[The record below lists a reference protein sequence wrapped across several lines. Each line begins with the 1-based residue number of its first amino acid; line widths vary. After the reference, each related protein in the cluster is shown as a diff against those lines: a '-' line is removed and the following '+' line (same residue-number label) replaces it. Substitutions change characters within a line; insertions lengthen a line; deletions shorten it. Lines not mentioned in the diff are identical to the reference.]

1 MPFSRTM
8 GRVMYREYTSAH
20 SREKASSTRASQGA
34 IWARARTARFSASIR
49 GVT

>member
-1 MPFSRTM
+1 M
-8 GRVMYREYTSAH
+8 GRVMYREYTRAH
-20 SREKASSTRASQGA
+20 SREKINSTSRIHGA